1 MPAVHILAP
10 GGHDA
15 WDDIGHSRAGRQ
27 RRFAAPSPTAA
38 VIDRRARRVTLLV
51 LGMTCL
57 SLADL
62 ALTLAHMRSFGM
74 FEVNP
79 VARAMLAIGGVDQ
92 LVRYKL
98 FTIAVSGGIL
108 YLLRRDRR
116 AEICAWIC
124 CAALAGLSLH
134 WGRYSTH
141 VGEFAQL
148 VSQHTPPTDARWI
161 RIEN

>member
-1 MPAVHILAP
+1 MPRTHALVA
-10 GGHDA
+10 GASDA
-15 WDDIGHSRAGRQ
+15 CGDIGHRLRPFH
-27 RRFAAPSPTAA
+27 RRGVGSASGDAAE
-38 VIDRRARRVTLLV
+38 RRARRVTLLV

-62 ALTLAHMRSFGM
+62 ALTLTHMRSFGM

-79 VARAMLAIGGVDQ
+79 VARAMLAIGGVEQ

-98 FTIAVSGGIL
+98 FTIALSGGIL

-116 AEICAWIC
+116 AEMCAWLC
-124 CAALAGLSLH
+124 CAMLVGLSLH
-134 WGRYSTH
+134 WGRYSNNALEIAWTLNQD
-141 VGEFAQL
+141 A
-148 VSQHTPPTDARWI
+148 SQVDARWV